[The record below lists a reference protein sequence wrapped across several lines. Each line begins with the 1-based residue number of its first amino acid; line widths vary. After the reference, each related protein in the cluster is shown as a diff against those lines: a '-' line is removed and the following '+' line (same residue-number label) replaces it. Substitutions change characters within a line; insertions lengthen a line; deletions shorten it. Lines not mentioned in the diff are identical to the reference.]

1 LKILDP
7 VRLRSKILRHMEQ
20 KPTKE
25 VKSKKIATLKGKL
38 ASDVR
43 EAIGT
48 EGLVYD
54 MTPKGR
60 LDFYKEVRSL

>member
-1 LKILDP
+1 
-7 VRLRSKILRHMEQ
+7 MEQ

-54 MTPKGR
+54 MTPKVR